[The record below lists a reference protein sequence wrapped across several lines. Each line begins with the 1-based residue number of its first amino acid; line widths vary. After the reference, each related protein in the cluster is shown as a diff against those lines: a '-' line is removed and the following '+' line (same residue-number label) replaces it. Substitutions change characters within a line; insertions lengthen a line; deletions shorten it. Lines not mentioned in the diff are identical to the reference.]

1 MRRRKFIAL
10 LGGAAATWP
19 LITRAQQPATE
30 IAMPVIGYL
39 GGPSLEDAPARFAG
53 LRQGLKEAG
62 FVEGQNIIIE
72 YRAVE
77 DRYDRF
83 REFAIDLVRRRVDVI
98 FASDKAASVAARAM
112 TKMIPIV
119 FAVGGDP
126 VAMRLVASVS
136 RPGGNVTGVSF
147 LFTTIMAKQLEL
159 LHEAVPNAAVVAAL
173 INQANANAVAD
184 TTRLQRAASN
194 LGLQLLIL
202 NAGNERQLDA
212 AFTTLVDR
220 NAGALVIEGDSFF
233 SGRQGQLVA
242 WTAGHGIPAIY
253 ADPENAAAG
262 GLMTYGVSIAEAF
275 RLGGVYV
282 GRILKGEKLADL
294 PVQQSTKNVL
304 IINLKTAKALGL
316 TVPPSLL
323 ATADQVIE

>member
-10 LGGAAATWP
+10 LGSAAATWP
-19 LITRAQQPATE
+19 LITRAQQPAKET
-30 IAMPVIGYL
+30 MPVIGYL
-39 GGPSLEDAPARFAG
+39 GGPSPEDAPARFAG

-126 VAMRLVASVS
+126 VAMRLAASVS

-159 LHEAVPNAAVVAAL
+159 LHEAVPNAAVVAA
-173 INQANANAVAD
+173 
-184 TTRLQRAASN
+184 
-194 LGLQLLIL
+194 
-202 NAGNERQLDA
+202 
-212 AFTTLVDR
+212 
-220 NAGALVIEGDSFF
+220 
-233 SGRQGQLVA
+233 
-242 WTAGHGIPAIY
+242 
-253 ADPENAAAG
+253 
-262 GLMTYGVSIAEAF
+262 
-275 RLGGVYV
+275 
-282 GRILKGEKLADL
+282 
-294 PVQQSTKNVL
+294 
-304 IINLKTAKALGL
+304 
-316 TVPPSLL
+316 
-323 ATADQVIE
+323 